1 MKNKLNSIFILNLIL
16 NDLLLK
22 IISLHWKIKYF
33 LTVWCN
39 KFLNYL
45 NFKIFFKK
53 VFFYW
58 MSQNHFFKYF
68 QYYNYSKMIVLKK
81 ELLEQNYNVQYNYFT
96 FKFLN

>member
-16 NDLLLK
+16 NDLLFK
-22 IISLHWKIKYF
+22 IINLHWKIKYF
-33 LTVWCN
+33 LIIWCN

-53 VFFYW
+53 IFFYW
-58 MSQNHFFKYF
+58 MFQNYFFLYFQNFYFFKLNNLKKNLLNNNYNI
-68 QYYNYSKMIVLKK
+68 YINYS
-81 ELLEQNYNVQYNYFT
+81 N